1 MFNYERPYQAY
12 VILGDA
18 ASEPLWEWNRW
29 QSFAVEL
36 DPIFAACRDKALV
49 RSGQFGIASRKE
61 IKFGRLGWTPE
72 SAAKWTHSSP
82 LTTESSKDWGFFFV
96 EASAPSL
103 PACARDD
110 SPPDFFVVVSNE
122 AYITRQTP
130 VQFNPRIFLAVAKDL
145 SPSILQ
151 KVDEVARLAA
161 EMVAARLTATI
172 ERPWGFK
179 CGSGFTGAIQDIA
192 HTGLFKVGQPHAR
205 PLDLDTFVESWRPL

>member
-29 QSFAVEL
+29 QSFTAEL
-36 DPIFAACRDKALV
+36 DPIFAACRAKALV
-49 RSGQFGIASRKE
+49 RCGQFGIATRKE
-61 IKFGRLGWTPE
+61 IKFGRLGWAPE

-96 EASAPSL
+96 EAAAPSL
-103 PACARDD
+103 PTCTRDG

-122 AYITRQTP
+122 AYITRQPP
-130 VQFNPRIFLAVAKDL
+130 VQFNPRIFIAVAKDL
-145 SPSILQ
+145 SPSTLQ
-151 KVDEVARLAA
+151 KVDEAVRLIA
-161 EMVAARLTATI
+161 EMVNVRLIATI

-179 CGSGFTGAIQDIA
+179 FGSGFTAAIQDIA
-192 HTGLFKVGQPHAR
+192 HTGLFKVGQLHSR
-205 PLDLDTFVESWRPL
+205 PLDLNTFVESWKQL